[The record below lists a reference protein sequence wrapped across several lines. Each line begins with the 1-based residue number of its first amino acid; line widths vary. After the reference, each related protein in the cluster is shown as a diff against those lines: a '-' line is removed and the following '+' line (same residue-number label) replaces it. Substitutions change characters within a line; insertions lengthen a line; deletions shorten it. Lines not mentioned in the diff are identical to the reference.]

1 MGIVKCQNKGENWRG
16 VVSLQT
22 QKFELYP
29 STGYN
34 PYKKNR
40 VPSSVPWSQIT
51 YWKYASN
58 MPSMAFRHILLN
70 ILLALYIFSYTILKF
85 LKKLIGTKFL
95 NTKGVKQDYL
105 PELYCMY
112 TMYPMHLK
120 NPTQQPKIY
129 LYIKPE
135 NSPFHL

>member
-1 MGIVKCQNKGENWRG
+1 
-16 VVSLQT
+16 
-22 QKFELYP
+22 
-29 STGYN
+29 
-34 PYKKNR
+34 
-40 VPSSVPWSQIT
+40 
-51 YWKYASN
+51 

-70 ILLALYIFSYTILKF
+70 ILLALCIFSYTILKF

-105 PELYCMY
+105 PELYRMY